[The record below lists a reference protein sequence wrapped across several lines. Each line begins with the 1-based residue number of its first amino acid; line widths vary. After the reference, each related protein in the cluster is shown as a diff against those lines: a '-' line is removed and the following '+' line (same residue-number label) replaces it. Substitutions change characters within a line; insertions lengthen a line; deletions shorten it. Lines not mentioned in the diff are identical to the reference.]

1 RDIDIVLIDVT
12 EPRWHYLPL
21 PSGYGRDA
29 LWQLDRAAIIAL
41 TKENLADHSQRE
53 FAKSLVSA
61 HKNVVAME
69 YQVGQLQRICDGSS
83 VSVSEVRSQN
93 ALLVSGIGR
102 PKAFYKLMST
112 QLETNI
118 VGHIEFKDHHP
129 YTQQDIQRI
138 LHTMEN
144 LNAK

>member
-1 RDIDIVLIDVT
+1 
-12 EPRWHYLPL
+12 
-21 PSGYGRDA
+21 
-29 LWQLDRAAIIAL
+29 
-41 TKENLADHSQRE
+41 
-53 FAKSLVSA
+53 
-61 HKNVVAME
+61 
-69 YQVGQLQRICDGSS
+69 
-83 VSVSEVRSQN
+83 N

-144 LNAK
+144 LNAKMVFVTEKDAIKLKALIANRPEFISVGLQAHVRGLELALRKEGVLS